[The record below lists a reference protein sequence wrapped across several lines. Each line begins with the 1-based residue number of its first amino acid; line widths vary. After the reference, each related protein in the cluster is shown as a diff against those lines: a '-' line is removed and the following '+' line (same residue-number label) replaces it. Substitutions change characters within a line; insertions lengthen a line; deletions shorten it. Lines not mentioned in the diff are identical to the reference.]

1 MKINF
6 ITPHRYDE
14 ISNAI
19 MDVQPIATK
28 EEEDLGK
35 VIDTIITNSFL
46 LIKRQNE
53 LHFSVVLFKTLLNLF
68 IGIAPCIEIVNFI

>member
-6 ITPHRYDE
+6 ITPDRYDE
-14 ISNAI
+14 ISNTI

-28 EEEDLGK
+28 EEEDLREGYRS
-35 VIDTIITNSFL
+35 IYYQLLFY

-53 LHFSVVLFKTLLNLF
+53 LHFSVVLFKTL
-68 IGIAPCIEIVNFI
+68 